1 MNDGEREHAHNWLL
15 AEDNRL
21 FLFTFSSLALAVASL
36 LIWRANSVDN
46 HSVND
51 RPDSEPAHSA
61 QSVLT
66 AALSTF
72 NITSRAPGECDLT
85 VSQQPSTAEPST
97 SASTEQKPSR
107 SKERRRRGK
116 VPNKELVKSGK
127 KTMAVLIATKP
138 PASQFHDDSESLAL
152 ETESKSM
159 TNNDNVAPPT
169 SRLHSPD
176 LDSPEVSSVSLL
188 NTGSPVAG
196 ESHEERYPLPACMTA
211 STSEPVSISRQT
223 TVTYHHST
231 MRSSRSQHAHPLDIS
246 HNTQPPESPCC
257 HDDPASSIAKSSSL
271 SLSEPSS
278 LSLSD
283 DSDIH
288 ERASSSS
295 SFSQSQSMP
304 LFASVSAHASDLG
317 GPSQTCTLSPR
328 TKPPRFMSKQ
338 RGADN
343 SNGNHTISGS
353 ISTNVLLTSSA
364 TIHDSPPRITPSSS
378 APASSSSSGLNSGLS
393 SPSSDSPTKLDS
405 SPTLPHVTFPTLNPL
420 QASANDHTHTHSST
434 VESPILNGKKATP
447 PIQTASRASTPPPG
461 ASAHSGRTDSPAGPL
476 SAQTQLASMRGA
488 LEAARLREEKARAE
502 AECLGKENEELKWRW
517 SEDTMAWRRREG
529 EVSDHFSLSL
539 MWLISCD
546 ALCFY
551 FPATSPSPSSHATA
565 SGGIFCPHNFA
576 DSGTISRSALILFL
590 VSDISISTPAS
601 LRPQFVAERPASK
614 FELRSTRTRTSTTCI
629 VLPSIS
635 RLSRPLWRCR
645 NVASVF
651 LWFGNAYESEK
662 QRSKWTCRR

>member
-36 LIWRANSVDN
+36 LLWRANHVHN

-51 RPDSEPAHSA
+51 CPDSEPAHSA

-85 VSQQPSTAEPST
+85 VPQQPSTAEPST

-116 VPNKELVKSGK
+116 IPYKELVKSGK

-138 PASQFHDDSESLAL
+138 PAPQFHDDSESLAL

-169 SRLHSPD
+169 SRSHSPD
-176 LDSPEVSSVSLL
+176 LDSPEVGSVSLL

-196 ESHEERYPLPACMTA
+196 ESHEDRYPLPACMTA

-231 MRSSRSQHAHPLDIS
+231 MRSSRSQHTHPLDIP

-283 DSDIH
+283 ESDIH
-288 ERASSSS
+288 ERASSSTS
-295 SFSQSQSMP
+295 LSQSQSMP
-304 LFASVSAHASDLG
+304 PFASVSVSAHASDLV
-317 GPSQTCTLSPR
+317 GPPQTCTISPR

-343 SNGNHTISGS
+343 SNANHTISGS
-353 ISTNVLLTSSA
+353 ISTNV
-364 TIHDSPPRITPSSS
+364 P
-378 APASSSSSGLNSGLS
+378 
-393 SPSSDSPTKLDS
+393 
-405 SPTLPHVTFPTLNPL
+405 
-420 QASANDHTHTHSST
+420 
-434 VESPILNGKKATP
+434 
-447 PIQTASRASTPPPG
+447 
-461 ASAHSGRTDSPAGPL
+461 
-476 SAQTQLASMRGA
+476 
-488 LEAARLREEKARAE
+488 
-502 AECLGKENEELKWRW
+502 
-517 SEDTMAWRRREG
+517 
-529 EVSDHFSLSL
+529 
-539 MWLISCD
+539 
-546 ALCFY
+546 
-551 FPATSPSPSSHATA
+551 
-565 SGGIFCPHNFA
+565 
-576 DSGTISRSALILFL
+576 
-590 VSDISISTPAS
+590 
-601 LRPQFVAERPASK
+601 
-614 FELRSTRTRTSTTCI
+614 
-629 VLPSIS
+629 
-635 RLSRPLWRCR
+635 
-645 NVASVF
+645 
-651 LWFGNAYESEK
+651 
-662 QRSKWTCRR
+662 